1 MGLYLY
7 IGSYSA
13 EGRKGLL
20 AEGGS
25 FREAATRKLVE
36 SAGGSIERYL
46 FAVGPFDFVI
56 IAQMPDD
63 KAAIIPPLIANSTGT
78 VSVTTTK
85 LMSPADMDSVTRAAQ
100 QLTFRHA
107 GG

>member
-7 IGSYSA
+7 IGSYTA

-25 FREAATRKLVE
+25 FREAATRKLFE
-36 SAGGSIERYL
+36 AAGGSMDRYL

-56 IAQMPDD
+56 IAEMPDD
-63 KAAIIPPLIANSTGT
+63 KAAIIPSMIANSTGT

-85 LMSPADMDSVTRAAQ
+85 LLSPADMDEVARGAQ
-100 QLTFRHA
+100 GITFRKA